1 MPSFS
6 LQHFWRV
13 MHIFLEYWK
22 YLFSN
27 NTVRYVLIFVNKSL
41 SALPT
46 VDLLYSSVNCSWST
60 VTITLSF
67 VGIGELMQIIQQG
80 IILANALRRPNSRI
94 EVVMWYNIK
103 ILFGWSCYGLCF
115 IRDDWY
121 IMRWEPTNFMSASIR
136 TEATAEY
143 GLTAKKAVL
152 DFINLTF
159 YWWPFFFKNIEGFP
173 SSCMFSI
180 LFTCKYEW
188 FLDKHLFRQINCK
201 NYV

>member
-1 MPSFS
+1 
-6 LQHFWRV
+6 
-13 MHIFLEYWK
+13 
-22 YLFSN
+22 
-27 NTVRYVLIFVNKSL
+27 
-41 SALPT
+41 
-46 VDLLYSSVNCSWST
+46 
-60 VTITLSF
+60 
-67 VGIGELMQIIQQG
+67 MQIIQQG
-80 IILANALRRPNSRI
+80 IILANALRRPNSQI

-136 TEATAEY
+136 TEGTAEY

-159 YWWPFFFKNIEGFP
+159 YWWPFLFKNIEGFP